1 MIMTVIVTQ
10 HPVVSRTTCYL
21 KNGFPQLLSCKKSFQ
36 RLTEKNFN
44 CSVDKCFQVNS
55 DDILSLKAP
64 YFSQNLI
71 NSVNGATSSRILIQ
85 SRCLAVIFF

>member
-36 RLTEKNFN
+36 RLPEKNFN

-55 DDILSLKAP
+55 DDIQSKSSL
-64 YFSQNLI
+64 
-71 NSVNGATSSRILIQ
+71 
-85 SRCLAVIFF
+85 FFPESH